1 MCLAV
6 PGKVL
11 DIDRSVTPVMATVSF
26 AGVRKQVCL
35 EWLPEVQAGDYV
47 IVHVGFALS
56 KIDEDEA
63 RETLRLLT
71 EMGEIGG
78 EDEEPTSGDGG
89 AIR

>member
-1 MCLAV
+1 
-6 PGKVL
+6 
-11 DIDRSVTPVMATVSF
+11 MATVSF

-78 EDEEPTSGDGG
+78 EDEEPTSGDSG